1 MGNIKNDIYIIVG
14 FAGSTAGKIANELN
28 MELVNDVLYS
38 GVLLAMAWIITNKS
52 THLEF
57 ADGNTK
63 YLLPKSDVKL
73 KLVDD
78 KVKVYSDANER
89 DEISLNYQNVSSP
102 SEASNAALYASL
114 VDYMET
120 AASGSSSQTE
130 VAYNNASTQLVA
142 ENLKRKG
149 VLVVNKTDVA
159 LTVELGD
166 VTVVLN
172 EGLQVE
178 TDKATFIETTEEV
191 KFICNTATSGKV
203 IAVEY
208 L

>member
-1 MGNIKNDIYIIVG
+1 M
-14 FAGSTAGKIANELN
+14 
-28 MELVNDVLYS
+28 
-38 GVLLAMAWIITNKS
+38 
-52 THLEF
+52 
-57 ADGNTK
+57 
-63 YLLPKSDVKL
+63 
-73 KLVDD
+73 
-78 KVKVYSDANER
+78 
-89 DEISLNYQNVSSP
+89 
-102 SEASNAALYASL
+102 
-114 VDYMET
+114 
-120 AASGSSSQTE
+120 
-130 VAYNNASTQLVA
+130 
-142 ENLKRKG
+142 
-149 VLVVNKTDVA
+149 LVVNKTDVA

>member
-1 MGNIKNDIYIIVG
+1 
-14 FAGSTAGKIANELN
+14 
-28 MELVNDVLYS
+28 
-38 GVLLAMAWIITNKS
+38 MAWIITNKS

>member
-1 MGNIKNDIYIIVG
+1 
-14 FAGSTAGKIANELN
+14 
-28 MELVNDVLYS
+28 
-38 GVLLAMAWIITNKS
+38 MAWIITNKS

-172 EGLQVE
+172 EGVQVE

>member
-1 MGNIKNDIYIIVG
+1 
-14 FAGSTAGKIANELN
+14 
-28 MELVNDVLYS
+28 
-38 GVLLAMAWIITNKS
+38 MAWIITNKS

-102 SEASNAALYASL
+102 SEASNADLYASL

-159 LTVELGD
+159 LTLELGD

-172 EGLQVE
+172 EGVQVE

>member
-1 MGNIKNDIYIIVG
+1 
-14 FAGSTAGKIANELN
+14 
-28 MELVNDVLYS
+28 
-38 GVLLAMAWIITNKS
+38 MAWIITNKS

-120 AASGSSSQTE
+120 AASGSSSQPE

-191 KFICNTATSGKV
+191 KFVCNTATSGKV

>member
-1 MGNIKNDIYIIVG
+1 
-14 FAGSTAGKIANELN
+14 
-28 MELVNDVLYS
+28 
-38 GVLLAMAWIITNKS
+38 MAWIITNKS

-178 TDKATFIETTEEV
+178 ADKATFIETTEEV

>member
-1 MGNIKNDIYIIVG
+1 
-14 FAGSTAGKIANELN
+14 
-28 MELVNDVLYS
+28 
-38 GVLLAMAWIITNKS
+38 MAWIITNKS

-172 EGLQVE
+172 EGQQVE

>member
-1 MGNIKNDIYIIVG
+1 
-14 FAGSTAGKIANELN
+14 
-28 MELVNDVLYS
+28 
-38 GVLLAMAWIITNKS
+38 MAWIITNKS

-102 SEASNAALYASL
+102 SESSNAALYASL

>member
-1 MGNIKNDIYIIVG
+1 
-14 FAGSTAGKIANELN
+14 
-28 MELVNDVLYS
+28 
-38 GVLLAMAWIITNKS
+38 MAWIITNKS

-57 ADGNTK
+57 AEGNTK

-102 SEASNAALYASL
+102 SEASNADLYASL

-120 AASGSSSQTE
+120 AASGSSLTTK
-130 VAYNNASTQLVA
+130 VAYSNTSASLIA

-149 VLVVNKTDVA
+149 LEIYNSTDAKAYILQGTGTAVVGDNVEVDV
-159 LTVELGD
+159 
-166 VTVVLN
+166 
-172 EGLQVE
+172 
-178 TDKATFIETTEEV
+178 DKGRFVETTEAIT
-191 KFICNTATSGKV
+191 FICDTATAGNIIV
-203 IAVEY
+203 VEY

>member
-1 MGNIKNDIYIIVG
+1 
-14 FAGSTAGKIANELN
+14 
-28 MELVNDVLYS
+28 
-38 GVLLAMAWIITNKS
+38 MAWIITNKS

-159 LTVELGD
+159 LTIELGD

>member
-1 MGNIKNDIYIIVG
+1 
-14 FAGSTAGKIANELN
+14 
-28 MELVNDVLYS
+28 
-38 GVLLAMAWIITNKS
+38 MAWIITNKS

-191 KFICNTATSGKV
+191 KFICNTATAGKV

>member
-1 MGNIKNDIYIIVG
+1 
-14 FAGSTAGKIANELN
+14 
-28 MELVNDVLYS
+28 
-38 GVLLAMAWIITNKS
+38 MAWIITNKS

-149 VLVVNKTDVA
+149 VLIVNKTDVA
-159 LTVELGD
+159 LTIELGD

-172 EGLQVE
+172 EGQQVE

-191 KFICNTATSGKV
+191 KFICNTATAGKV

>member
-1 MGNIKNDIYIIVG
+1 
-14 FAGSTAGKIANELN
+14 
-28 MELVNDVLYS
+28 
-38 GVLLAMAWIITNKS
+38 MAYTITNKS
-52 THLEF
+52 THLEIAI
-57 ADGNTK
+57 ADTK
-63 YLLPKSDVKL
+63 YLLPKSDIKL

-78 KVKVYSDANER
+78 KVKIYSDANER

-102 SEASNAALYASL
+102 AESSNAALYATL

-159 LTVELGD
+159 LTIELGD

-172 EGLQVE
+172 EGQQVE

>member
-1 MGNIKNDIYIIVG
+1 
-14 FAGSTAGKIANELN
+14 
-28 MELVNDVLYS
+28 
-38 GVLLAMAWIITNKS
+38 MAWIITNKS

-159 LTVELGD
+159 LTLELGD

-172 EGLQVE
+172 EGLQIE
-178 TDKATFIETTEEV
+178 ADKATFIESTEEV
-191 KFICNTATSGKV
+191 KFICNTATTGKV

>member
-1 MGNIKNDIYIIVG
+1 
-14 FAGSTAGKIANELN
+14 
-28 MELVNDVLYS
+28 
-38 GVLLAMAWIITNKS
+38 MAWIITNKS

-149 VLVVNKTDVA
+149 VLIVNKTDVA
-159 LTVELGD
+159 LTLELGD

-172 EGLQVE
+172 EGQQVE

-191 KFICNTATSGKV
+191 KFICNTATAGKV

>member
-1 MGNIKNDIYIIVG
+1 
-14 FAGSTAGKIANELN
+14 
-28 MELVNDVLYS
+28 
-38 GVLLAMAWIITNKS
+38 MAYTITNKS
-52 THLEF
+52 THLEIAI
-57 ADGNTK
+57 ADTK
-63 YLLPKSDVKL
+63 YLLPKSDIKL

-78 KVKVYSDANER
+78 KVKIYSDANER

-102 SEASNAALYASL
+102 AEASNAALYATL

-130 VAYNNASTQLVA
+130 VAFNNASTQLVA

-149 VLVVNKTDVA
+149 VLIVNKTDVY
-159 LTVELGD
+159 LTIELGD

-172 EGLQVE
+172 EGQQVE

>member
-1 MGNIKNDIYIIVG
+1 
-14 FAGSTAGKIANELN
+14 
-28 MELVNDVLYS
+28 
-38 GVLLAMAWIITNKS
+38 MAWIITNKS

-191 KFICNTATSGKV
+191 RFICNTATSGKV

>member
-1 MGNIKNDIYIIVG
+1 
-14 FAGSTAGKIANELN
+14 
-28 MELVNDVLYS
+28 
-38 GVLLAMAWIITNKS
+38 MAWIITNKS

-78 KVKVYSDANER
+78 KVKIYSDANER

-159 LTVELGD
+159 LTIELGD

>member
-1 MGNIKNDIYIIVG
+1 
-14 FAGSTAGKIANELN
+14 
-28 MELVNDVLYS
+28 
-38 GVLLAMAWIITNKS
+38 MAWIITNKS

-159 LTVELGD
+159 LTLELGD

>member
-1 MGNIKNDIYIIVG
+1 
-14 FAGSTAGKIANELN
+14 
-28 MELVNDVLYS
+28 
-38 GVLLAMAWIITNKS
+38 MAWIITNKS

-149 VLVVNKTDVA
+149 VLIVNKTDVA

-178 TDKATFIETTEEV
+178 ADKATFIETTEEV
-191 KFICNTATSGKV
+191 KFICNTATAGKV